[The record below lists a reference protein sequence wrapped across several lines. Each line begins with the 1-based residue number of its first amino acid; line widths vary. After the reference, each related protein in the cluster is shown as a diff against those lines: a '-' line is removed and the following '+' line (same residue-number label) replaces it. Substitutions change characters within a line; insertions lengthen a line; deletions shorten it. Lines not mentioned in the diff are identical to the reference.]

1 VVGERNA
8 DMEKN
13 IVILRTALDVDSY
26 LGHDLSTVSSGI
38 RRMSEYISGISS
50 LTNYLK
56 KYPDTPLMFLDN
68 TLSSNEQIP
77 QEIIDVLPKNAIL
90 RTTGTNEFGRF
101 NKGAGD
107 IETWTSI
114 RDEIS
119 EYKVILHYEGRLR
132 IRSERFLNSFFKSPR
147 SMVCREIP
155 QLMKIMN
162 KSKSVSTGYFGID
175 SGALI
180 EFVKNVDPEYMTEQ
194 KIAIEHLFYD
204 YCRLKQFEMW
214 SHSGYCWRSN
224 PNTGKSMRY

>member
-1 VVGERNA
+1 M
-8 DMEKN
+8 DKN

-26 LGHDLSTVSSGI
+26 LGHDLSTVSSGT
-38 RRMSEYISGISS
+38 RRLNEYISGIVS

-56 KYPDTPLMFLDN
+56 KFPDTPLMFLDN

-77 QEIIDVLPKNAIL
+77 QEIIAILPKNTIL

-114 RDEIS
+114 REEIS
-119 EYKVILHYEGRLR
+119 EYKVVLHYEGRLR
-132 IRSERFLNSFFKSPR
+132 IRSERFLNSFFESPR
-147 SMVCREIP
+147 SMICKEMP
-155 QLMKIMN
+155 QPMRIWN
-162 KSKSVSTGYFGID
+162 KPDSVSTGYFGIY

-180 EFVKNVDPEYMTEQ
+180 EFIKNIDPEYMTKQ

-204 YCRLKQFEMW
+204 YFRLKHFEMW

-224 PNTGKSMRY
+224 PNTGKRMRY

>member
-1 VVGERNA
+1 M
-8 DMEKN
+8 DKN

-26 LGHDLSTVSSGI
+26 LGHDLSTVSSGT
-38 RRMSEYISGISS
+38 RRLNEYISGIVS

-56 KYPDTPLMFLDN
+56 KSPDTSLMFLDN

-77 QEIIDVLPKNAIL
+77 QEIIAVLPKNTIL

-119 EYKVILHYEGRLR
+119 EYKVVLHYEGRLR
-132 IRSERFLNSFFKSPR
+132 IRSERFLNSFFKLPR

-155 QLMKIMN
+155 QPIRLLN
-162 KSKSVSTGYFGID
+162 KPKSVATGYFGIE

-180 EFVKNVDPEYMTEQ
+180 KFIKNVDPEDMTQ
-194 KIAIEHLFYD
+194 KKIAIEHLFYD
-204 YCRLKQFEMW
+204 YCRLMKFEMW

-224 PNTGKSMRY
+224 PNTGKSTRY